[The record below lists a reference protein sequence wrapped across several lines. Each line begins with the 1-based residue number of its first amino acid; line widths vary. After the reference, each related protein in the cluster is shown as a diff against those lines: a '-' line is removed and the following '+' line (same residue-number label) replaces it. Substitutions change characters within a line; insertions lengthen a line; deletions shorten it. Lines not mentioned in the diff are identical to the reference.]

1 MIYILY
7 QYPIDTLYIP
17 YLYSIISYYNENDN
31 KNKKDKDNENDND
44 VSSHDTYN
52 VTSHDT
58 FQDDNEPS
66 DEFPF

>member
-7 QYPIDTLYIP
+7 WYPIDTLYIP

-31 KNKKDKDNENDND
+31 D

-52 VTSHDT
+52 VTLDVTYHDT